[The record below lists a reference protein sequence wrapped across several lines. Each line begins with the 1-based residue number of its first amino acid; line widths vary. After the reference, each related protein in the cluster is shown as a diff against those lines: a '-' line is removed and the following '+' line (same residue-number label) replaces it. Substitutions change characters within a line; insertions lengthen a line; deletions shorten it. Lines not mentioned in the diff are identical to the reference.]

1 MVLELLGAPRCAGC
15 RSAAGPLCDGCAA
28 RLRPSSAP
36 EASHRV
42 LAGCAYEGPARA
54 LVLGLKVRAGRA
66 YAGPLADLC
75 VKEIHRA
82 GVLAELVT
90 WVPGRR
96 RETRRRGFDHAE
108 EIARRIAARTGL
120 PARDLLRRRGD
131 TIDQT
136 KLGRAERLTNLRGAF
151 ESRPVSVP
159 VLLVDDLFT
168 TGATAAVC
176 GRELSRAGAP
186 RVEVVVAC
194 RA

>member
-1 MVLELLGAPRCAGC
+1 MK
-15 RSAAGPLCDGCAA
+15 
-28 RLRPSSAP
+28 LRA
-36 EASHRV
+36 
-42 LAGCAYEGPARA
+42 
-54 LVLGLKVRAGRA
+54 VRP

-82 GVLAELVT
+82 GALAEVVT

-108 EIARRIAARTGL
+108 EIARRVAIQIGL
-120 PARDLLRRRGD
+120 PARALLERRGD
-131 TIDQT
+131 TTDQT
-136 KLGRAERLTNLRGAF
+136 KLGRAERSTNLQGAF

-159 VLLVDDLFT
+159 VLLVDDLYT

-176 GRELSRAGAP
+176 GREILRAGAP
-186 RVEVVVAC
+186 NVEAVVAC